1 MDFPVPHNARV
12 NRARTENIGYTALVF
27 EGSGSTHSYLSFAFT
42 SEGTA
47 TRMIEF

>member
-12 NRARTENIGYTALVF
+12 NRARTENIGYTARVF
-27 EGSGSTHSYLSFAFT
+27 EGSGSTHSYLSFAFA

>member
-1 MDFPVPHNARV
+1 MDFPVPRNAGV
-12 NRARTENIGYTALVF
+12 NRARTENLGYTARVF
-27 EGSGSTHSYLSFAFT
+27 EGSASAYCYLSFAFA